1 MTVPAS
7 TLDQVRAHTDRAVAA
22 LQRGTLDEAS
32 REFAQAIYLSPRDV
46 VLRQRLGDLLARMG
60 RTQAAVRQFQHVA
73 GHYAAEGQLL
83 KAIAICRVIL
93 EMDPTHLETQSTLAE
108 LYSLQHETLPVVPRL
123 PPSMSGAAR
132 GKPKH
137 EEPSAP
143 LHSAVTELFK
153 LSEVRQQDAPSEAA
167 EATAPEV
174 DDSAETLLEEQP
186 AVLLDLAAIGHA
198 PLFSNL
204 ERDVFLAVL
213 QKLDLRWVKA
223 GEVIARE
230 GETAEAMYIVVQG
243 LVHVVRG
250 DPKPGAQPVAVL
262 SEGSF
267 FGEMALVSRAPRL
280 ASVVAARDGLL
291 FAVSQTAYDAL
302 AKAHPSIRKV
312 VEEFYRERLLANL
325 LAVSPLF
332 RAFGADQKRQ
342 VAARFKLHQFASGE
356 PILVQGKPGA
366 GLFIVLRG
374 ECEVFHTD
382 ASGDQQPY
390 QALREGDLFGEIS
403 LLFGSLCTAT
413 VRAGTRCDVLELPK
427 ADFDQLVLPHP
438 SVKSI
443 VDRIARERLART
455 ADLLLANDTPP
466 ISWLV

>member
-1 MTVPAS
+1 MAVPVS
-7 TLDQVRAHTDRAVAA
+7 TRDQVRAHTDRAVAA
-22 LQRGTLDEAS
+22 LQRGALDEAS

-93 EMDPTHLETQSTLAE
+93 EMEPAHVETQNTLAE
-108 LYSLQHETLPVVPRL
+108 LYSLQHESMPMVPRL

-132 GKPKH
+132 GKPAH
-137 EEPSAP
+137 QEPSAP
-143 LHSAVTELFK
+143 LHGPAIPTERFK
-153 LSEVRQQDAPSEAA
+153 LPERPAQDAPTEAA
-167 EATAPEV
+167 PVV
-174 DDSAETLLEEQP
+174 DDSAETQLEELP
-186 AVLLDLAAIGHA
+186 AVTLDLAAIGRA

-213 QKLDLRWVKA
+213 QKLDLRWVTA

-230 GETAEAMYIVVQG
+230 GETALAMYIVVQG

-250 DPKPGAQPVAVL
+250 EPKPGSQPVAVL

-280 ASVVAARDGLL
+280 ASVVAAKDGLL

-302 AKAHPSIRKV
+302 AAAHPSIRKV

-332 RAFGADQKRQ
+332 RAFGQDQKRQ

-356 PILVQGKPGA
+356 PVLLQGKPGA

-382 ASGDQQPY
+382 EVGEQSPY
-390 QALREGDLFGEIS
+390 PPLREGEVFGEIS

-438 SVKSI
+438 SIKSI

-455 ADLLLANDTPP
+455 ADLLLVHDTLP